1 MASSVVDYSIPFL
14 GKTMKRQFDNV
25 PKIKRQAK
33 EQRRAHK
40 LNKENRKGSKTKIKN
55 DRSKSPSHTSDELTE
70 DSDSYDSYIEL
81 NQDVKSTINIKKL
94 DKSQLLVEIEQ
105 IKSTLTIPVGS
116 THTVTLAFHEY
127 RTAIDMRCKELMFP
141 DKSGYTSQW
150 DSQEYLSICFKNY
163 QDAFIASNPPSMQTR
178 VVYISCVYYRRVELL
193 MSLAILHGVLEETEN
208 LIPFEMDIIMCLNAL
223 DVAEAELFDNLIED
237 DSDSMSDSDDDS
249 DNSSDNS
256 SDDSSYDEK
265 QLDKFYSFYNRLC
278 NEFNEDFILNDLDDT
293 SVISSESDYS
303 DRRSW
308 NRDY

>member
-1 MASSVVDYSIPFL
+1 
-14 GKTMKRQFDNV
+14 
-25 PKIKRQAK
+25 
-33 EQRRAHK
+33 
-40 LNKENRKGSKTKIKN
+40 
-55 DRSKSPSHTSDELTE
+55 
-70 DSDSYDSYIEL
+70 
-81 NQDVKSTINIKKL
+81 
-94 DKSQLLVEIEQ
+94 
-105 IKSTLTIPVGS
+105 
-116 THTVTLAFHEY
+116 
-127 RTAIDMRCKELMFP
+127 
-141 DKSGYTSQW
+141 
-150 DSQEYLSICFKNY
+150 
-163 QDAFIASNPPSMQTR
+163 
-178 VVYISCVYYRRVELL
+178 